1 MVQMNWAV
9 LWSLPIAYLLGS
21 IPSAF
26 IVARFNGGLD
36 LRDEADGKISAA
48 AVYRRVG
55 LLSFLLVVIMDI
67 GKAALAALIAQW
79 IKAPMEIVLLT
90 GVCAIAG
97 HQWSIFL
104 KFQGGLG
111 ATTIGGVLVAIA
123 TVPTV
128 IGAAIAAVLYWKT
141 KNSTYSF
148 VIGVSIILIII
159 FAMQFSQ
166 VLPPP
171 IFISFPPPPLLVA
184 FPAILVL
191 MMAIKALQI
200 KYRPGATIKAK

>member
-1 MVQMNWAV
+1 MNWTV
-9 LWSLPIAYLLGS
+9 LWTLPVSYLLGS

-26 IVARFNGGLD
+26 IVARYNGGLD

-55 LLSFLLVVIMDI
+55 LLSFLLVVMLDI
-67 GKAALAALIAQW
+67 GKAALAVLIAQW
-79 IKAPMEIVLLT
+79 MKAPMEIVLLT

-166 VLPPP
+166 VAPPP